1 MNKFKQLR
9 WEGGSKQCEEHE
21 QTCEGVGIQGTVGV

>member
-9 WEGGSKQCEEHE
+9 WEGGSKQREEHE
-21 QTCEGVGIQGTVGV
+21 RTCEGVGIQATVGV